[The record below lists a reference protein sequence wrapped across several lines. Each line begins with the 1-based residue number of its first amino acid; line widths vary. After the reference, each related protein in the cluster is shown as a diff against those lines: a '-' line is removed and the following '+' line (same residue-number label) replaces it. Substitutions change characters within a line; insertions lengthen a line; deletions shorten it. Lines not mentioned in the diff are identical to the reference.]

1 MEHEKIEVV
10 SEIDMENFES
20 MHDGK
25 GDEENE

>member
-1 MEHEKIEVV
+1 MNEEKIEVV

-25 GDEENE
+25 GDNEDE

>member
-1 MEHEKIEVV
+1 MEPEKIEVV